1 MADNDNGTEKTN
13 GEAKQNADSIKDF
26 EATQSGAR
34 GPMNSEPAEPVEG
47 DAPPP
52 MPH

>member
-1 MADNDNGTEKTN
+1 MADPDNGTEKLN
-13 GEAKQNADSIKDF
+13 AEAKHNADEITDV